1 MPNYYE
7 NVISNTNGSGLSV
20 DQYNQLSDFHNMLSN
35 IKRISRQMAQDN
47 ADPSLIPEGM
57 DPVIDSIDPIMK
69 TPYVEGAGKNMT
81 EPYDANVDKIVSFSN
96 DLLEGDHMKKF
107 LDAATNNEYG
117 SQPLDSDGKQYFEML
132 GILKNTFGA
141 NIDIEAHRNKF
152 NEWVAEKKAEAG
164 KDLEEKGWD
173 VPANEELEFNRSR
186 IETIQ
191 EIKKR
196 ENDYVSDKQVAD
208 EPSFEA
214 SFAECVKGL
223 NARHRGDIAGIFSGD
238 SKEMRSL
245 KEAIANYQEYKKNPS
260 ASKFEHVT
268 EEDMLDAVKSKAEA
282 YSEAKRRD
290 PKTGELRAAGKWEPS
305 SEMGRKRLNA
315 AEHLVHVVQNKL
327 FQLQDLRKEVEEPEI
342 EENQLRDIY
351 DEQMRKAGNYIM
363 ERGMKDHLKP
373 LLAVSSLIDELGEG
387 TYVQQEQ
394 IDERYAE
401 LEEAGYFKK
410 VDALTVDETRE
421 YLKDSLEYYRK
432 LQNDELK
439 EMEAAEQAQPE
450 LDFDAKKADFAKTA
464 AEAILRGFYEE
475 ERQSV
480 LSDGT
485 LSQEQKRQLLDKT
498 PVEKYVADNRESY
511 MNDPNFQNFMDSIQ
525 NKETLAQMQEKD
537 DQALF
542 DFYKGGT
549 YLQQPEK
556 KAGTQFDVIE
566 KRKEVQTRL
575 ENNSDETGMY
585 PDKNEAA
592 RDYAVIATAL
602 QVGALQKKGKLT
614 GISEE
619 DFNMMVD
626 QLANSEPFKN
636 MLKGKSNGE
645 LYRHATH
652 ERGQN
657 LYADVSRARKQY
669 EEQIQLQQS
678 AQRNIAVQKDGMQR
692 DSFAKRN

>member
-57 DPVIDSIDPIMK
+57 DPVIDSINPIME

-81 EPYDANVDKIVSFSN
+81 ERHDANVDKIVSFSN
-96 DLLEGDHMKKF
+96 NLLEGDHMKKF

-132 GILKNTFGA
+132 GFLKNTFGA
-141 NIDIEAHRNKF
+141 DIDIEAHRNKF
-152 NEWVAEKKAEAG
+152 NEWAAEKKAEAG

-173 VPANEELEFNRSR
+173 VPADEELEFNRSR

-196 ENDYVSDKQVAD
+196 ENDYVSDKQVAG
-208 EPSFEA
+208 EQSFEE

-351 DEQMRKAGNYIM
+351 DEQMHEAGNYIM

-394 IDERYAE
+394 IDERYA
-401 LEEAGYFKK
+401 
-410 VDALTVDETRE
+410 
-421 YLKDSLEYYRK
+421 LKR
-432 LQNDELK
+432 
-439 EMEAAEQAQPE
+439 P
-450 LDFDAKKADFAKTA
+450 
-464 AEAILRGFYEE
+464 
-475 ERQSV
+475 
-480 LSDGT
+480 
-485 LSQEQKRQLLDKT
+485 
-498 PVEKYVADNRESY
+498 
-511 MNDPNFQNFMDSIQ
+511 
-525 NKETLAQMQEKD
+525 
-537 DQALF
+537 
-542 DFYKGGT
+542 
-549 YLQQPEK
+549 
-556 KAGTQFDVIE
+556 
-566 KRKEVQTRL
+566 
-575 ENNSDETGMY
+575 
-585 PDKNEAA
+585 
-592 RDYAVIATAL
+592 
-602 QVGALQKKGKLT
+602 
-614 GISEE
+614 GISRRS
-619 DFNMMVD
+619 M
-626 QLANSEPFKN
+626 
-636 MLKGKSNGE
+636 
-645 LYRHATH
+645 H
-652 ERGQN
+652 
-657 LYADVSRARKQY
+657 
-669 EEQIQLQQS
+669 
-678 AQRNIAVQKDGMQR
+678 
-692 DSFAKRN
+692 

>member
-35 IKRISRQMAQDN
+35 IKRISGQMAQDN

-57 DPVIDSIDPIMK
+57 DPVIDSINPIME
-69 TPYVEGAGKNMT
+69 TSYVEGAGKHIT
-81 EPYDANVDKIVSFSN
+81 EPHDANVDKIVSFSN
-96 DLLEGDHMKKF
+96 NLLEGDHMKKF

-132 GILKNTFGA
+132 GFLKNTFGA
-141 NIDIEAHRNKF
+141 AIDIEAHRNKF

-173 VPANEELEFNRSR
+173 VPADEELEFNRGR

-208 EPSFEA
+208 EQSFEK
-214 SFAECVKGL
+214 SCAECVKGL

-351 DEQMRKAGNYIM
+351 DEQMHEAGNYIM

-410 VDALTVDETRE
+410 VDALTAEQTRE
-421 YLKDSLEYYRK
+421 YLKDPLEYYRK

-439 EMEAAEQAQPE
+439 EMEDAEKAQPE
-450 LDFDAKKADFAKTA
+450 FDFDAKKADFAKTA

-636 MLKGKSNGE
+636 MLNGKSNGE

-692 DSFAKRN
+692 DSFAKRK